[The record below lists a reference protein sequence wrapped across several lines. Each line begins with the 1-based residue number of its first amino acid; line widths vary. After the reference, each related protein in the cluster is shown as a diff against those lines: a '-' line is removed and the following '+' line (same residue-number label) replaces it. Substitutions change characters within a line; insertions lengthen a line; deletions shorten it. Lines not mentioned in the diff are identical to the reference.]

1 MAIGITAAP
10 VAAFAV
16 GVSTLEIHATKAPHA
31 SSLLKAGASASV
43 RGHPCSPSLR
53 ANRKRP
59 GRDLRGEFWAQVN
72 VG

>member
-10 VAAFAV
+10 VAAFVAAV
-16 GVSTLEIHATKAPHA
+16 GVSTPEIHATKAPQA

-43 RGHPCSPSLR
+43 RGHPCSRSLK

-59 GRDLRGEFWAQVN
+59 
-72 VG
+72 